1 MKILIGA
8 AVKWLL
14 AAVFLGIGLL
24 LFACLSKPA
33 ASQLFVDTCPTGPYR
48 IEAFQYKSGAG
59 FVQLV
64 GGSGTVLGRS
74 EFSESAMVRPRW
86 SQDCRSVSFGSDTD
100 PAPLAARP

>member
-1 MKILIGA
+1 MDKGIFLRTLLPLAVAMVA
-8 AVKWLL
+8 A
-14 AAVFLGIGLL
+14 LL
-24 LFACLSKPA
+24 LGAYLSSPA

-86 SQDCRSVSFGSDTD
+86 SQDCRTVSFGSDTD